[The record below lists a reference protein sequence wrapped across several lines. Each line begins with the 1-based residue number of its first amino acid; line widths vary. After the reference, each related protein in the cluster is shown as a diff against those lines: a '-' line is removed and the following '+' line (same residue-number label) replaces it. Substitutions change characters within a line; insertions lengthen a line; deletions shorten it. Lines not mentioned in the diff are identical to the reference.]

1 MQVLIITD
9 LEGIAGVDSI
19 DMIDEST
26 DGYRRACEYLMAD
39 TNAAIDGAFAGGADR
54 VTVVDGHGSGQ
65 NFVPSLL
72 DKRAEQ
78 ISSYEFS
85 HQTPAHYD
93 ALLCVGA
100 HAMAGT
106 QDAFLDHTQTSTKW
120 FEYCINGTPQG
131 ELGQQAYCLGHFGIP
146 LVMASGDEAACRE
159 AAWLVPNIATACV
172 KTAEGRNRA
181 KSLPLDEAYRRI
193 REAACDGVM
202 RRKEIKPLSLQFPVE
217 LKLTFC
223 RNDYCDLV
231 MHEGLERN
239 GRTVRKTIE
248 KVDRY
253 LDLVKF

>member
-9 LEGIAGVDSI
+9 LEGISGVDSI

-26 DGYRRACEYLMAD
+26 DGYRRACAYLMAD
-39 TNAAIDGAFAGGADR
+39 TNAAIDGAFAGGAER
-54 VTVVDGHGSGQ
+54 VVVLDGHGGGQ
-65 NFVPSLL
+65 NFIPDRL

-78 ISSYEFS
+78 ISSRDFAR
-85 HQTPAHYD
+85 QTPLHYD

-131 ELGQQAYCLGHFGIP
+131 EMGQQAYCLGHFGTP

-159 AAWLVPNIATACV
+159 ATWLVPNVATACV
-172 KTAEGRNRA
+172 KKADGRNRA
-181 KSLPLDEAYRRI
+181 ICLPPEEAYEKI
-193 REAACDGVM
+193 RDAARDGVM
-202 RRKEIKPLSLQFPVE
+202 RCKEIRPLILALPAE
-217 LKLTFC
+217 LKLTFT
-223 RNDYCDLV
+223 RNDYCDRA

-239 GRTVRKTIE
+239 GRTVRKT
-248 KVDRY
+248 VDRVDCY
-253 LDLVKF
+253 MDLVKL